1 MKVTEL
7 KKNNKTIFEAT
18 MYEEQSDKINHTI
31 VIPCYKREKEVKILL
46 NKYIHFPVNIVLAP
60 QNYSTKFYDFVLNLI
75 IKTSSSYNC
84 KTEKHK
90 NLIKK
95 PYNKFIYT
103 FLNRKTKLNQKLI
116 LLNYDGPQ
124 NIGFLRKAMLSE
136 AIKLNTKYILMHDND
151 ISFSFND
158 INMMSD
164 YLFKYP
170 EIKVVS
176 PDIYGLCKKSN
187 IIATRLCFVAT
198 MFRTKDIKKVYM
210 KMSNIQAN
218 EDSELIYLLE
228 NKGLVINRRLF
239 SFRFKDYQSETTY
252 ENKLKKLKD
261 SALYLKKKYKDD
273 VVVVKRPSGKYI
285 TQFKFTKKFPM
296 SIRFNEE
303 PTTEYYN
310 SKTNMKVSML
320 AYPDSDY
327 LFRCYSML
335 KSTWLDEP
343 QNFRPSKQELVET
356 FKKILSFKVLPNS
369 LEHLSFTFLIE
380 GLTLV
385 EITHLLR
392 HRAFYSI
399 HAQCSADRFLTHDSV
414 FIPSSIEN
422 SKFKKEYIE
431 LTEKTK
437 KLYQKMI
444 DSKQISLLDAR
455 YILPR
460 NHRYF
465 YYVSMNLK
473 DAINF
478 INQRKCTQVQ
488 PEMDNILA
496 YMIYNLIAIK
506 IPEIKEVIKLE
517 CDKNCYYV
525 KAPSEDNSRVFYPD
539 KIHSQY
545 MTKDIEFLYDKKTRK
560 QMGVWFNPQD
570 ENETINKK

>member
-1 MKVTEL
+1 MNITEV

-46 NKYIHFPVNIVLAP
+46 KKYIQFPVNIVLAP

-75 IKTSSSYNC
+75 IKTSSSYNR

-164 YLFKYP
+164 YLCKYP

-176 PDIYGLCKKSN
+176 PDIYNLCRKSN

-218 EDSELIYLLE
+218 EDSELVYLLE
-228 NKGLVINRRLF
+228 NKGLAINQRLF

-285 TQFKFTKKFPM
+285 TQFKFTKK
-296 SIRFNEE
+296 
-303 PTTEYYN
+303 
-310 SKTNMKVSML
+310 L
-320 AYPDSDY
+320 
-327 LFRCYSML
+327 
-335 KSTWLDEP
+335 
-343 QNFRPSKQELVET
+343 QQ
-356 FKKILSFKVLPNS
+356 
-369 LEHLSFTFLIE
+369 
-380 GLTLV
+380 
-385 EITHLLR
+385 
-392 HRAFYSI
+392 
-399 HAQCSADRFLTHDSV
+399 SANHTC
-414 FIPSSIEN
+414 
-422 SKFKKEYIE
+422 
-431 LTEKTK
+431 
-437 KLYQKMI
+437 
-444 DSKQISLLDAR
+444 
-455 YILPR
+455 PR
-460 NHRYF
+460 
-465 YYVSMNLK
+465 
-473 DAINF
+473 
-478 INQRKCTQVQ
+478 
-488 PEMDNILA
+488 
-496 YMIYNLIAIK
+496 
-506 IPEIKEVIKLE
+506 
-517 CDKNCYYV
+517 
-525 KAPSEDNSRVFYPD
+525 
-539 KIHSQY
+539 
-545 MTKDIEFLYDKKTRK
+545 
-560 QMGVWFNPQD
+560 
-570 ENETINKK
+570 

>member
-1 MKVTEL
+1 MNITEL
-7 KKNNKTIFEAT
+7 KKNNKSIFEAT
-18 MYEEQSDKINHTI
+18 MYDESKSNKINYTI
-31 VIPCYKREKEVKILL
+31 VIPCYKREKEVQTLL
-46 NKYIHFPVNIVLAP
+46 KKYINFPINIVLAP
-60 QNYSTKFYDFVLNLI
+60 QNYSVKFYDFVSNLI
-75 IKTSSSYNC
+75 CKISTSYER
-84 KTEKHK
+84 KIEKHK
-90 NLIKK
+90 NLQNKTH
-95 PYNKFIYT
+95 NKFVYKSK
-103 FLNRKTKLNQKLI
+103 NKKTKLNSTLV
-116 LLNYDGPQ
+116 LLNYDNPQ

-158 INMMSD
+158 IDMMSN
-164 YLFKYP
+164 YLIKYP
-170 EIKVVS
+170 KIKVVS
-176 PDIYGLCKKSN
+176 PDIYSLCKKSN
-187 IIATRLCFVAT
+187 TIATRLCFVAT
-198 MFRTKDIKKVYM
+198 MFRTKDVKKVYM

-218 EDSELIYLLE
+218 EDSELVYLLE
-228 NKGLVINRRLF
+228 NKGLAINQRLF
-239 SFRFKDYQSETTY
+239 SFRFKDYQSKTTY
-252 ENKLKKLKD
+252 DNKLKKLKD

-273 VVVVKRPSGKYI
+273 VIIVKRPSGKYI

-296 SIRFNEE
+296 SIRFNEK

-343 QNFRPSKQELVET
+343 QNVRPSKQELVDT
-356 FKKILSFKVLPNS
+356 FKKILSFRVLPNS

-414 FIPSSIEN
+414 FMPSSIEN

-473 DAINF
+473 DAISF

-539 KIHSQY
+539 SIHIQH
-545 MTKDIEFLYDKKTRK
+545 MKKDIEFLYDKKTRK
-560 QMGVWFNPQD
+560 QMGVWFNLQD
-570 ENETINKK
+570 EK